1 MLAVRRIVD
10 EAAEM
15 DAMRARQIAENV
27 PGTDLVALVGR
38 IGDAVRQE
46 QQIAHRAQPSPR
58 TIGGPSR
65 LATASGRRFHAAMN
79 SRYFGLS
86 GLWSG
91 IVATGRE
98 MVAIVQPFR
107 LESPVVL
114 EGERTGAL
122 LAAAEVEQPAAAGS
136 GAPHHLPV
144 HEVVARPLPRPRGAA
159 AVIRQHLVAKVEVQ
173 H

>member
-1 MLAVRRIVD
+1 MRAEHREMLAIGWIVD

-15 DAMRARQIAENV
+15 DAMRARQVAEDV

-46 QQIAHRAQPSPR
+46 QQVAHHAQPSPR

-65 LATASGRRFHAAMN
+65 LATASGSRFQAAMN

-91 IVATGRE
+91 IF
-98 MVAIVQPFR
+98 P
-107 LESPVVL
+107 P
-114 EGERTGAL
+114 GA
-122 LAAAEVEQPAAAGS
+122 
-136 GAPHHLPV
+136 
-144 HEVVARPLPRPRGAA
+144 RW
-159 AVIRQHLVAKVEVQ
+159 
-173 H
+173 